1 MERKERRK
9 RVRSFLLGLVVRP
22 LLFAAWCFVLWGTL
36 LAVLVAFKALK
47 IGLGGALR
55 AALGAGS
62 GPYAW
67 ANALAIALAL
77 AVWATV
83 VGLRLA
89 SRRDRANR
97 GPGGDTD

>member
-1 MERKERRK
+1 MERRERRK

-36 LAVLVAFKALK
+36 LAVLVAFKVLEV
-47 IGLGGALR
+47 GVGGAIR

-77 AVWATV
+77 MVWTTV
-83 VGLRLA
+83 VWLWLL
-89 SRRDRANR
+89 SRRRAR
-97 GPGGDTD
+97 TGGDA